1 MIKKLL
7 VIICGIFFYATVT
20 KAENF
25 VIKNY
30 DVNIT
35 VDEQKQAY
43 VTEKIDVNFHTPSH
57 GIYRDIPRG
66 SSSIDQVWASI
77 RFDESFNGGYYRI
90 KIGSPDTWIKGPQ
103 SYTIKYRHKIL
114 DGKAEFYYNI
124 IGTEWNTTIE
134 NVRFAVKMPKNIAAD
149 KVGIS
154 IGHYGSK
161 GFATGAEYYIKDNII
176 YGTTTNKILQP
187 HEGITLRVEVPT
199 DYFNVR
205 PNPLINT
212 VWLGLFMVTAFSFL
226 IWFLYGRDAHITPIV
241 SFYPPKDINVLSS
254 ELICKEKV
262 SEKSLVAMLIEL
274 AGEGYIKIITRG
286 KHFNLQ
292 RVKDYDGSDENKQT
306 LINGI
311 FAGNSFITDTEL
323 QRSRHFYNSCKDI
336 LAGFN
341 SKSKRKKFYEKTS
354 LSLICNTFMA
364 FCCGCTILLTALTL
378 FNYQVDQLL
387 PFSPIVVSI
396 LLCIFLAIN
405 LMIAPNRNKIF
416 QMIFLLS
423 ACFPLF
429 SLLFPFWLANFDP
442 DTIPQLLGG
451 AACIIITATCF
462 VQMAKPNHKGRW
474 YKARLLG
481 LKKFI
486 EVAEKP
492 RLEKLVEEQP
502 QYFYNILPYA
512 YILDVSDKWVKQFE
526 HVIMS
531 QNANFDPTFFRSNRF
546 NTFADS
552 FAKTTAPSVANGGI
566 KRSSSSGGGG
576 FSGGGFGG
584 GGGGS
589 W

>member
-66 SSSIDQVWASI
+66 NGSIDQVWASI
-77 RFDESFNGGYYRI
+77 RFAESFNGVYHRI
-90 KIGSPDTWIKGPQ
+90 KIGSPDTWINGPQ
-103 SYTIKYRHKIL
+103 SYTIKYRHKIY

-134 NVRFAVKMPKNIAAD
+134 NVRFAVKMPKNIAAE

-154 IGHYGSK
+154 IGHYGVK
-161 GFATGAEYYIKDNII
+161 GFSEGAEYYIKDNII
-176 YGTTTNKILQP
+176 YGMTTNKILQP
-187 HEGITLRVEVPT
+187 HEGITLRVEVPA

-212 VWLGLFMVTAFSFL
+212 VWLGLFLVTAFSFL

-262 SEKSLVAMLIEL
+262 SKKSLVAMLIEL
-274 AGEGYIKIITRG
+274 AGEGFVKIVTRG

-292 RVKDYDGSDENKQT
+292 KIKNYDGSDENKQI
-306 LINGI
+306 LIDGI
-311 FAGNSFITDTEL
+311 FDGNSFTTDTDL
-323 QRSRHFYNSCKDI
+323 QKSRHFYSTCKDI

-341 SKSKRKKFYEKTS
+341 SKSKRKNFYEKTS
-354 LSLICNTFMA
+354 LSLIGNTFMA
-364 FCCGCTILLTALTL
+364 FCCGCTMLLTALIL
-378 FNYQVDQLL
+378 FNYQISQLAQIL
-387 PFSPIVVSI
+387 PMVIFMIVYI
-396 LLCIFLAIN
+396 YLAIRSGR
-405 LMIAPNRNKIF
+405 LLLIIIALFIF
-416 QMIFLLS
+416 ILPHFALLLS
-423 ACFPLF
+423 
-429 SLLFPFWLANFDP
+429 FWPTNT
-442 DTIPQLLGG
+442 DTIPQLLCG
-451 AACIIITATCF
+451 AACVIITATCF

-474 YKARLLG
+474 YKAQLLG

-512 YILDVSDKWVKQFE
+512 YIMDVSDKWVKQFE
-526 HVIMS
+526 HVIMP

-552 FAKTTAPSVANGGI
+552 FAKTTAPSIANGGI
-566 KRSSSSGGGG
+566 KSSSSSGGGG